1 MGAHGDLVPR
11 IKRLLVDCL
20 DLDASPDALPDDL
33 SLKDR
38 KTGGIDSIEAVALVL
53 GLEQEFG
60 IRFEDGEID
69 LEALSSVPG
78 LQTLVQGKLDRVDG

>member
-1 MGAHGDLVPR
+1 MSAHADLIPR

-20 DLDASPDALPDDL
+20 DLDARPDELPDDL
-33 SLKDR
+33 SLNDR

-69 LEALSSVPG
+69 LEVLSSVPG
-78 LQTLVQGKLDRVDG
+78 LETLVRGKLGRVDG